1 MTLDNDLLSIRVS
14 LLTNIEIFLREH
26 MVNMDDL
33 GKPDPVWLLA
43 LLNTL
48 KPEPKLLLLRNIRR
62 DGSRIHVDNEHV
74 ISASRFF
81 GRSELSGDRRN
92 Q

>member
-33 GKPDPVWLLA
+33 GKPDPAWLLA

-48 KPEPKLLLLRNIRR
+48 KPKPKLLLLRNIRR
-62 DGSRIHVDNEHV
+62 
-74 ISASRFF
+74 
-81 GRSELSGDRRN
+81 GRLPNTRR
-92 Q
+92 

>member
-43 LLNTL
+43 LLRGCL
-48 KPEPKLLLLRNIRR
+48 K
-62 DGSRIHVDNEHV
+62 S
-74 ISASRFF
+74 
-81 GRSELSGDRRN
+81 
-92 Q
+92 